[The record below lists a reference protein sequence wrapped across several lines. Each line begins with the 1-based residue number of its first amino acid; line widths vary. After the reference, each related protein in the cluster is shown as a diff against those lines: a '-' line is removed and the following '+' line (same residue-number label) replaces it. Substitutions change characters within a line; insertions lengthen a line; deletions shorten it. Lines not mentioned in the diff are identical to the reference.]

1 MHRKAFTLVE
11 ILIVTIIVWVLA
23 YVVLKAYIV
32 VTQIAFRIQQE
43 KYVMT
48 DLVFLSQNLQNIADG
63 SDIDFSAYPTGEL
76 VRTQG
81 ITDRLILSG
90 SDGRIEI
97 YSTGDCV
104 PAGGTRLASS
114 VQTQCRLEMKK
125 NKNVVV
131 LTDAKHIYLSHIVF
145 KIVPY
150 ASSQQYI
157 ADMDKAL
164 CKWPYLG
171 CFHSPG
177 FWIVGQAYSPV
188 YSTYWMNNIRIPIQQ
203 FFNL

>member
-1 MHRKAFTLVE
+1 MRRKAFTLVE
-11 ILIVTIIVWVLA
+11 ILIVTVIVWVLA

-48 DLVFLSQNLQNIADG
+48 DLVFLSQNLQNIADA
-63 SDIDFSAYPTGEL
+63 SVIDFSGYPTGDL

-90 SDGRIEI
+90 VDGRIEI
-97 YSTGDCV
+97 YSTWDCV
-104 PAGGTRLASS
+104 PAGMYVETGFTR
-114 VQTQCRLEMKK
+114 TCRLEMKK
-125 NKNVVV
+125 NQNVVA
-131 LTDAKHIYLSHIVF
+131 LTDAKHVYLSHIVF

-157 ADMDKAL
+157 ADMDKSL